1 MEEINQVLI
10 ERYFA
15 QELSAAER
23 NDIEQRVQKD
33 AQFRQ
38 EMAAY
43 KLAMESIKLAQRA
56 DLKERFR
63 QRDKV
68 LDRRNKDFN
77 IGRRGNLWMLAAAA
91 IIVVFIGWRFYS
103 APQQSSD
110 QANVNQ
116 KDTNNLVENPGI
128 VPDTT
133 KSTYLPKEEKKEN
146 KIPAKTKDEGQDL
159 YAANF
164 EAYKDD
170 SMDPTS
176 RGDEENL
183 SPLEKFQMLY
193 WEGKYAQTLE
203 AFKTLDPSHQVN
215 DNFRFIYANALMATS
230 KTNEAAAIFSEIIS
244 FGKSPYKIEST
255 YYLALCHLK
264 NGNYDEARKN
274 LEAYLRDP
282 DAEQKEKAK
291 KILADMG

>member
-1 MEEINQVLI
+1 MEQINQVLI

-23 NDIEQRVQKD
+23 NEIEQRVQQD
-33 AQFRQ
+33 AHFRQ

-56 DLKERFR
+56 DLKERFK
-63 QRDKV
+63 QRDKI

-77 IGRRGNLWMLAAAA
+77 IGRRSNLWLLAAAA
-91 IIVVFIGWRFYS
+91 IIVVFIGWKFYS
-103 APQQSSD
+103 SPQQSSD
-110 QANVNQ
+110 QANINQ
-116 KDTNNLVENPGI
+116 KDTTNLVQNPGV

-133 KSTYLPKEEKKEN
+133 KSTYLPKEEKKED
-146 KIPAKTKDEGQDL
+146 KAPVKKDEGSDL
-159 YAANF
+159 FADNF
-164 EAYKDD
+164 EPYKDD
-170 SMDPTS
+170 AMDPTS
-176 RGDEENL
+176 RGDNEKL

-203 AFKTLDPSHQVN
+203 AFKTLDPSHQAN

-230 KTNEAAAIFSEIIS
+230 KTNEAAAIFSDIIS
-244 FGKSPYKIEST
+244 FGKSPYKTESY

-264 NGNYDEARKN
+264 NGKHDEARKN
-274 LEAYLRDP
+274 LETYLRDP

-291 KILADMG
+291 KILEDMD